1 MIIKVLDLKKRE
13 KFVIASS
20 FASLAFLLQQLVVP
34 PGLRERQ
41 WHIAESVA
49 VIGLIWSLWGS
60 WEGLKILPVMILPS
74 LFTLGIIFISA
85 LPPIPTN
92 FILILLITLVYG
104 FSFYSLL
111 LIANIYS
118 VSAIRTIPLI
128 RAAHTVGF
136 LFTLV
141 TNLLLFH
148 TLFSFHFEALINWG
162 LAFIIAYPLSMQ
174 SLWAITL
181 DDQVSLGLLARAGL
195 CAFIIAQIALILSFW
210 PSNSAMKALF
220 ITSMLYVCLGIL
232 HHEIQDRIRKHY
244 IIEYLC
250 FGLVALTILTLTTSW
265 RGS

>member
-1 MIIKVLDLKKRE
+1 MIKAINLKKRE
-13 KFVIASS
+13 KFVVASVL
-20 FASLAFLLQQLVVP
+20 ASLALLLQQLVVP

-41 WHIAESVA
+41 WHITESVA

-74 LFTLGIIFISA
+74 FFTLSMIFISA

-92 FILILLITLVYG
+92 FILMLLVTLVYG

-148 TLFSFHFEALINWG
+148 ALFSFHFS
-162 LAFIIAYPLSMQ
+162 AFVNYAAAVVIAFPLSMQ

-181 DDQVSLGLLARAGL
+181 DDHVSLGLLTRAGL
-195 CAFIIAQIALILSFW
+195 CAYIIAQVVLILSFW

-220 ITSMLYVCLGIL
+220 ITLMMYVVLGIL
-232 HHEIQDRIRKHY
+232 HHEIQDRIQKHY
-244 IIEYLC
+244 IAEYLS